1 MKSHTLITNAVE
13 LKQNVLVL
21 FYVTN
26 VMCTI
31 LILGHVSADSAL
43 VLENVS
49 GVKQL

>member
-1 MKSHTLITNAVE
+1 MKRHILITKAAE

-31 LILGHVSADSAL
+31 LILGHVSANSAL
-43 VLENVS
+43 VFENVS
-49 GVKQL
+49 GVKK